1 MLQISRWLC
10 NFCQQVVLYFR
21 ELVLTGRK
29 FALAL
34 PARSASMIAE
44 SPFVLRGQPFSAYG
58 WTLFGRAPSQGA
70 HISIVHIGS
79 IAEKLLTVLTD

>member
-34 PARSASMIAE
+34 PARSE
-44 SPFVLRGQPFSAYG
+44 SPFVLRGQPFSAHG